1 MSEGWW
7 TIATNEP
14 SRPTRQVDSC
24 SNLTRPAGVPPC
36 PPILSAEYLA
46 AAGPEVRGHDDD
58 HCEEHGTELP
68 GSVVCLAGIN
78 GERTILDHG

>member
-1 MSEGWW
+1 MSHPDRHDRWTAVRTSRGW
-7 TIATNEP
+7 
-14 SRPTRQVDSC
+14 
-24 SNLTRPAGVPPC
+24 L
-36 PPILSAEYLA
+36 EYRRVRRFFQREYIA